1 MNKKGKEGALSH
13 SCIGIFSNFSL
24 RELIVVLE
32 LLDGNP
38 RRNFQRLASVVR
50 PSTLVSH
57 FWKISHRF
65 LHCTSVWL
73 RFPSFGSWVLCEEA
87 DFY

>member
-1 MNKKGKEGALSH
+1 MNKKGKEGTLSH
-13 SCIGIFSNFSL
+13 SCIGNFSNFSL
-24 RELIVVLE
+24 RELIAVWNSW
-32 LLDGNP
+32 DGNL
-38 RRNFQRLASVVR
+38 RRNFQGLASVVR

-57 FWKISHRF
+57 LWKISHRF